1 MGSGWWDGGI
11 LLFVKNV
18 QIMHGNATDAWVEKD
33 GANKLDA
40 KKKQALQILF
50 CPHFQK
56 KLKSYFLAEMDALG
70 PC

>member
-1 MGSGWWDGGI
+1 METRLMPELKKMAPTS
-11 LLFVKNV
+11 
-18 QIMHGNATDAWVEKD
+18 
-33 GANKLDA
+33 LDA

-70 PC
+70 TC